1 MLAVRPTLPK
11 PTGVFTTSLGRLAAG
26 RAASGTSS
34 SLSTSSLARFFA
46 VGFETRPFWVVVT
59 TLDGVAGRMG
69 TPPAG
74 VGGCDLFNT
83 IILPD
88 GVTTGGDM
96 AVGVAVIDVPFM
108 KLDDVFSFSVT
119 GRETFTVGGGV
130 MVKAGALTSRITRSN
145 PTSAPK

>member
-46 VGFETRPFWVVVT
+46 VGFDTRPFWVVVT

-88 GVTTGGDM
+88 GVATGGDM
-96 AVGVAVIDVPFM
+96 AVGVAVIGVAF
-108 KLDDVFSFSVT
+108 LFLVVFFCFSVF
-119 GRETFTVGGGV
+119 GCVFFFVGG
-130 MVKAGALTSRITRSN
+130 
-145 PTSAPK
+145 